1 MKLKV
6 TVNLGNYQ
14 NMTIESSEH
23 DHIRNCIIDVLD
35 ALQQVGDPR
44 TDDYAMKYL
53 SGGGMGS
60 L

>member
-14 NMTIESSEH
+14 NMTVESSEH
-23 DHIRNCIIDVLD
+23 DHIRNCITDVRG
-35 ALQQVGDPR
+35 ALLRVGDPR

-53 SGGGMGS
+53 REVV
-60 L
+60 